1 MLNMQKDEFELL
13 DYTLTAA
20 KILFKE
26 QEEEKQAEAEKPV
39 DEPQTEQPLP

>member
-1 MLNMQKDEFELL
+1 MF

-26 QEEEKQAEAEKPV
+26 QGEDGVAPAAAEKQAEEETQV
-39 DEPQTEQPLP
+39 PLPAT